1 MSEAVLSPLPG
12 RLTVTDPEEGLYD
25 IEIPVRL
32 VITSLVDPEFFPRGQ
47 PTVSIEDVDLGV
59 ADVRKLQGKEI
70 TFKRDACTD
79 ASFYLGGV
87 HTPVRLYR
95 LRFGNK
101 RADRVA
107 TELELGFDFG
117 CVIPRPPEL
126 PASMRVVWKVSLSL
140 EE

>member
-1 MSEAVLSPLPG
+1 MRRRGGCTWRYPSRRARRGRRSGGTRHVPKVITKGVRPVSEAVLSPLPG

-70 TFKRDACTD
+70 TFKR
-79 ASFYLGGV
+79 
-87 HTPVRLYR
+87 
-95 LRFGNK
+95 
-101 RADRVA
+101 
-107 TELELGFDFG
+107 
-117 CVIPRPPEL
+117 
-126 PASMRVVWKVSLSL
+126 
-140 EE
+140 